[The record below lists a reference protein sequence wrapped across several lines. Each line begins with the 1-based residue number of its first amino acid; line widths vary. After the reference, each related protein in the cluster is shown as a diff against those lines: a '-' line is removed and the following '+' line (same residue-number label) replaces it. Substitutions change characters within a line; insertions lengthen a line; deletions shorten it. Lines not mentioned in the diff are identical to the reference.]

1 MVPQNLLLAS
11 SVVFFGGNNMKEEEF
26 FEEYTS
32 KYNKKSPGISLKYNH
47 SFRVVKKSEQIGK
60 SIRLNKEDMEL
71 VRVCALLH
79 DIARFEQYRIY
90 NNFDDSKSFDHGDKG
105 REILEENGI
114 TNEIVLDA
122 VKYHNKYEIPKD
134 LDERNK
140 LFLKIIRD
148 ADKVDIL
155 EHQGMVVK
163 TKNYTIPKEIKNFF
177 IEHKSIGHDVK
188 ANPEGNII
196 NILRMLAFIFDLNY
210 KESFRMIKE
219 KNIVNIKCDLI
230 KEQGIKGIEEIRKI
244 CNEYV
249 ESRL

>member
-1 MVPQNLLLAS
+1 
-11 SVVFFGGNNMKEEEF
+11 MKEEEF

-32 KYNKKSPGISLKYNH
+32 NYNKKSPGISLKYNH

-122 VKYHNKYEIPKD
+122 VKYHNKYEIPKG

-155 EHQGMVVK
+155 EHQGAICK
-163 TKNYTIPKEIKNFF
+163 TKNYTIPKEIKDYFVNK
-177 IEHKSIGHDVK
+177 KSIDRNIK
-188 ANPEGNII
+188 SKPSGNII
-196 NILRMLAFIFDLNY
+196 AILRMLAFIYDLNY
-210 KESFRMIKE
+210 KESFKMIKE
-219 KNIVNIKCDLI
+219 KDLINKKCDII
-230 KEQGIKGIEEIRKI
+230 KEAGNKGIEEIRKL